1 MLRNK
6 FQLEVA
12 KTHIRKISGFLYRET
27 DVDEHILNI
36 SVLLRTI
43 VLPKVGSLLWS
54 EICDLAKSVSNWDQ
68 GKFRKGILE
77 PWTAST
83 NQNLRELAE
92 AALRSVALEYIN
104 RSGSKPPKAFLQSIE
119 DLKTCD
125 DIVITK
131 PDKRSSVVVMD
142 KSEYLRLLPEASIN
156 NTSKFRFVDSE
167 RPKTRGRPPKYHNP
181 LLQKEKELK
190 TLVRKILPKSI
201 ADALRPKG
209 SGLAHLYGLP
219 KTHKEQLTARSIG
232 RFESQQGTGA
242 SFTF

>member
-1 MLRNK
+1 MEEFICFLCKERDPGRAQSKNTREYGIYDEIRQTCSLFRYMCILQTITMLRNK

-12 KTHIRKISGFLYRET
+12 KTHIRKISAFLYRET

-43 VLPKVGSLLWS
+43 VLPKVGSLLWP

-104 RSGSKPPKAFLQSIE
+104 RSGSKPPKAFLQTIE

-156 NTSKFRFVDSE
+156 NTSKFPR
-167 RPKTRGRPPKYHNP
+167 
-181 LLQKEKELK
+181 
-190 TLVRKILPKSI
+190 
-201 ADALRPKG
+201 LRRLGETKNQRTT
-209 SGLAHLYGLP
+209 S
-219 KTHKEQLTARSIG
+219 
-232 RFESQQGTGA
+232 
-242 SFTF
+242 